1 MRVTKGLSSMT
12 LVEKLIN
19 GFGELSDARKE
30 AVLDYVDFLR
40 NKEARNLEK
49 IMDEVIL
56 ENQEAFR
63 ALRQRT

>member
-12 LVEKLIN
+12 LVEKLIKR
-19 GFGELSDARKE
+19 FGELSDARKE